1 MEKKESRFLVLAK
14 RMSRNTNAM
23 IGLAIF
29 VVLVLSIIIVPL
41 VSPYDYSKMDV
52 TRRPPPPIGSA
63 RTTWA
68 GIFSPVFFTAAG
80 IL

>member
-1 MEKKESRFLVLAK
+1 MEKKENRFLVLAK

-52 TRRPPPPIGSA
+52 TA
-63 RTTWA
+63 
-68 GIFSPVFFTAAG
+68 
-80 IL
+80 LH